1 MRLAIIMSNRRLVG
15 GVASYLASVIP
26 ALVDRQHEIGVW
38 CELDQPDSAEPIP
51 IPAGSATWCVA
62 ELGEERALASL
73 AEWHPDLLFA
83 HGLKSPRLER
93 RTLEIAPAVF
103 FIHGYY
109 GTCISGAKTFKYPT
123 TIPCSRRFGWPC
135 LLHYYPHHCGGWS
148 PQAMW
153 RGYRT
158 QSERSQLLP
167 AYEAICTHSD
177 HMRQEFINHGFTP
190 DRVVKC
196 THYIEAATTV
206 PRATRTHPGWRVLF
220 LGRMDHLKGG
230 HVLLEAVPSVARAL
244 DRPLRLTF
252 AGDGP
257 ARASW
262 EARAARLR
270 ERHPQVDIE
279 FTGWLPRAARDQLL
293 SVSDLL
299 VVPSLWPEPFG
310 QVGAEAGFFG
320 LPAAAFRVGGIP
332 EWLDDGVNGHLAP
345 GDPPTAAGLADAIC
359 NCLRDRDTYEELS
372 AGARRLAA
380 RFTLDAHLSELLPV
394 LEKVVRAAKA
404 SDPTSPWSPRNVP
417 AGRNQVLR

>member
-1 MRLAIIMSNRRLVG
+1 MRLAVITSNRRLVG
-15 GVASYLASVIP
+15 GVGSYLASVIP
-26 ALVDRQHEIGVW
+26 ALAGRQYEIGVW
-38 CELDQPDSAEPIP
+38 CELDRPDSAEPIP
-51 IPAGSATWCVA
+51 IPPGSATWCVA
-62 ELGEERALASL
+62 ELGENRALASL
-73 AEWHPDLLFA
+73 AGWRPDLLFA

-93 RTLEIAPAVF
+93 RTLEVAPAVF
-103 FIHGYY
+103 FVHDYY

-123 TIPCSRRFGWPC
+123 TIPCSRRFGWQC
-135 LLHYYPHHCGGWS
+135 LLHYYPHQCGGWS

-153 RGYRT
+153 RNYRT
-158 QSERSQLLP
+158 QAERLQLLP
-167 AYEAICTHSD
+167 AYEALVAGSD
-177 HMRQEFINHGFTP
+177 HMRQEFINHGFAP

-196 THYIEAATTV
+196 GYHIEAATTV
-206 PRATRTHPGWRVLF
+206 PRAPRAHPGWRVLF

-244 DRPLRLTF
+244 DQPLRVTF

-257 ARASW
+257 ARAAW

-270 ERHPQVDIE
+270 ERHPRVDIE

-310 QVGAEAGFFG
+310 QVGAEAGVFG

-332 EWLDDGVNGHLAP
+332 EWLDEGVNGHLAP

-359 NCLRDRDTYEELS
+359 NCLRDRDAYEELS
-372 AGARRLAA
+372 AGARRLAR
-380 RFTLDAHLSELLPV
+380 RFTLDAHLSGLLTV
-394 LEKVVRAAKA
+394 FEKVVRAAKA
-404 SDPTSPWSPRNVP
+404 SDPTSPWSSRNAP
-417 AGRNQVLR
+417 AGRSQVLK